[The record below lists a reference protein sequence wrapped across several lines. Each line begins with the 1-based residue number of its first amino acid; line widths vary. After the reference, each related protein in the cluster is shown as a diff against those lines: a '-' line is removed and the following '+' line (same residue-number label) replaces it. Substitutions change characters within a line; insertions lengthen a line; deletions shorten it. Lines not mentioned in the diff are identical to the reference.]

1 MLRPNDN
8 HTPSRDFYPNL
19 ETGEIAF
26 PLKAFATTIL
36 SNPVPS
42 FYPLLFMCCFVIVTL
57 IQRAIHTY
65 RYMPGILLFSG
76 EHWISR

>member
-42 FYPLLFMCCFVIVTL
+42 FILFYLYVVL
-57 IQRAIHTY
+57 
-65 RYMPGILLFSG
+65 
-76 EHWISR
+76 